1 MLDTLSFSVNAI
13 LPLVLLILLGYGV
26 RRLGFFS
33 EDALKQLNRFNFRVP
48 FCALMFVNIYN
59 MDLSRGIPVPVR
71 LVGLVVLAIVIL
83 TVLGLVLAQV
93 LTKERARKGVLVQ
106 AMFRSNSAII
116 GLPLS
121 ESVAGA
127 AGLATATVFQLPV
140 VIYFN
145 AMSVVMLSL
154 YSRSEEKPKAGKVFA
169 GVLKNPLIQGLLAG
183 ALALVIRQFIPVGA
197 DGLPVFS
204 IRYSLPW
211 LYQALSYVSRVATP
225 LALIVLG
232 AQMRFSDASLFRREL
247 ISGVIMRLVGAPV
260 VGFGLLLL
268 AARTGFITL
277 SPAVVGGLIG
287 VFASPLSVSAMVM
300 AAQMDADDKL
310 AGQIV
315 AWSSIMGML
324 SLFVI
329 ITVFRAM
336 GLL

>member
-1 MLDTLSFSVNAI
+1 MLNTLLFSVNAI
-13 LPLVLLILLGYGV
+13 LPLVLLILLGYGI
-26 RRLGFFS
+26 RRLGVFS
-33 EDALKQLNRFNFRVP
+33 ADTLRQLNRFNFRFP

-59 MDLSRGIPVPVR
+59 MDLSQGIPVR
-71 LVGLVVLAIVIL
+71 LVGFVVLAIVIL
-83 TVLGLVLAQV
+83 TLLGLVLAQV

-127 AGLATATVFQLPV
+127 AGLATATIFQLPV

-145 AMSVVMLSL
+145 AMSVVMLSV
-154 YSRSEEKPKAGKVFA
+154 YSRAEEKPKAAKVLA
-169 GVLKNPLIQGLLAG
+169 GVIKNPLIQGLLAG
-183 ALALVIRQFIPVGA
+183 AAAVVIRRFIPAGA

-211 LYQALSYVSRVATP
+211 LYQALTYVSRVATP

-247 ISGVIMRLVGAPV
+247 VAGVVMRLVGAPL

-268 AARTGFITL
+268 IARTGLITL
-277 SPAVVGGLIG
+277 GPAEIGGLIG
-287 VFASPLSVSAMVM
+287 VFGSPLSVSSVVM

-315 AWSSIMGML
+315 AWTSILGML

-329 ITVFRAM
+329 ISVFRAM

>member
-26 RRLGFFS
+26 RRLGFFG

-71 LVGLVVLAIVIL
+71 LVGQVVLAIVIL
-83 TVLGLVLAQV
+83 TVLGLVFAQV

-211 LYQALSYVSRVATP
+211 LSGPELCEPGRDSAGPDRARRTDAFFGRVAVP
-225 LALIVLG
+225 
-232 AQMRFSDASLFRREL
+232 
-247 ISGVIMRLVGAPV
+247 
-260 VGFGLLLL
+260 
-268 AARTGFITL
+268 ARTDLRRDHASRRGAGRRFRTAASGGADRL
-277 SPAVVGGLIG
+277 YHAEPRGGRRADRRVCVAAVRFRHGHGR
-287 VFASPLSVSAMVM
+287 
-300 AAQMDADDKL
+300 AD
-310 AGQIV
+310 GC
-315 AWSSIMGML
+315 G
-324 SLFVI
+324 
-329 ITVFRAM
+329 
-336 GLL
+336 

>member
-83 TVLGLVLAQV
+83 TVLGLVFAQV

-183 ALALVIRQFIPVGA
+183 ALA
-197 DGLPVFS
+197 
-204 IRYSLPW
+204 
-211 LYQALSYVSRVATP
+211 
-225 LALIVLG
+225 
-232 AQMRFSDASLFRREL
+232 
-247 ISGVIMRLVGAPV
+247 
-260 VGFGLLLL
+260 
-268 AARTGFITL
+268 
-277 SPAVVGGLIG
+277 
-287 VFASPLSVSAMVM
+287 
-300 AAQMDADDKL
+300 
-310 AGQIV
+310 
-315 AWSSIMGML
+315 
-324 SLFVI
+324 
-329 ITVFRAM
+329 
-336 GLL
+336 